1 MILTGHSL
9 GGSLALLLALDIA
22 VNHIEH
28 FEDYKFENENEDENE
43 NENDGYHMTER
54 DVEKKTS
61 SNGKDSKTKEKKLED
76 DDDFKKKLSQKGL
89 VKKKIKNH
97 KKRKLEEKK
106 KTRQKDLYCGSY
118 THHKGARCTGIAD
131 SKILK
136 NLYVISF
143 GQPEL
148 ADNSFFKSVKE
159 HSSAAESLLNDRYE

>member
-28 FEDYKFENENEDENE
+28 LEDYKIENE
-43 NENDGYHMTER
+43 NENDDYHMTER
-54 DVEKKTS
+54 DAERKTS
-61 SNGKDSKTKEKKLED
+61 SNGEDSKTKEKKLED
-76 DDDFKKKLSQKGL
+76 DDDYKNKLSQKRS

-97 KKRKLEEKK
+97 NKRKLEEKK

-118 THHKGARCTGIAD
+118 THHKGGRCTGIAD
-131 SKILK
+131 SKILN

-159 HSSAAESLLNDRYE
+159 HSSAAESLLNDRYG